1 VRLFI
6 VVFLRQGPDLPRQCT
21 SESVDPGGEE
31 GPRVHRV
38 K

>member
-6 VVFLRQGPDLPRQCT
+6 VVFLRRGLGLPRQCT
-21 SESVDPGGEE
+21 SESVYPGGEE
-31 GPRVHRV
+31 VPRVHGV